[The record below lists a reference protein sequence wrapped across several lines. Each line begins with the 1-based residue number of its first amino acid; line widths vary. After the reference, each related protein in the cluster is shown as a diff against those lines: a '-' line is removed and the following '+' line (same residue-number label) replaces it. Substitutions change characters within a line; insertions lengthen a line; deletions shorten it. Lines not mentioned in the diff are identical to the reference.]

1 MMFIDSGTSVNTVDV
16 KTHKTLCE
24 HSKEFC
30 ELSKSDTKL
39 FPYASTKALDLKG
52 TFSAT
57 ITSPKTGVKFDD
69 EFYVVSDAKS
79 CLLSYD
85 TAKRL
90 KLISIINAIEDSR
103 SNVTNKIVHDF
114 DSIFHGLGKLKDF
127 QLQLNIDDTV
137 EPVHQKHRRVPFS
150 TRPQVEAA
158 IKQLYEDDIC
168 EDPQNTP
175 TPWVSPIVVVPKPRD
190 PDNIRLCVDMRAANQ
205 AIGRVKH
212 PMPTVHELI
221 HDLNGCCVFTK
232 LDLNQG
238 YHQVELHPDSR
249 YITTF
254 SSHLGLHRYK
264 RLNFGVNAASEII

>member
-1 MMFIDSGTSVNTVDV
+1 M
-16 KTHKTLCE
+16 
-24 HSKEFC
+24 
-30 ELSKSDTKL
+30 
-39 FPYASTKALDLKG
+39 
-52 TFSAT
+52 
-57 ITSPKTGVKFDD
+57 
-69 EFYVVSDAKS
+69 
-79 CLLSYD
+79 
-85 TAKRL
+85 
-90 KLISIINAIEDSR
+90 
-103 SNVTNKIVHDF
+103 
-114 DSIFHGLGKLKDF
+114 
-127 QLQLNIDDTV
+127 

-264 RLNFGVNAASEII
+264 RLNFCVNVASENKSSSKCYMGLMD